1 VHCPQEVGHFSGAFF
16 MGKNRK
22 HSLEF
27 KFRLINLYLK
37 GASIRGLSSEFGVRQ
52 SLLQKWVGH
61 YQQVG
66 SASLLPQH
74 GRIYT
79 KEFRQEAVL
88 TYRQTGLSLYE
99 CCLKYKIPSESTLLT
114 WIRQYGQS
122 GINGFNNARGRP
134 STMTKKTTF
143 KRTYGPLTRLEEL
156 ERENLYLRA
165 ENEVLKKL
173 EALAQQ
179 EQQEAAQRKKR

>member
-1 VHCPQEVGHFSGAFF
+1 

-22 HSLEF
+22 YNSEF
-27 KFRLINLYLK
+27 KLKLIKLYLS
-37 GASIRGLSSEFGVRQ
+37 GASFTGLSRDFKIAKNQ
-52 SLLQKWVGH
+52 IQKWVEH
-61 YQQVG
+61 YQLRGAV
-66 SASLLPQH
+66 SLLPQY
-74 GRIYT
+74 GRIY
-79 KEFRQEAVL
+79 KKDFKLQVVKAF
-88 TYRQTGLSLYE
+88 QGGDLSLRQ
-99 CCLKYKIPSESTLLT
+99 CCLKYKIPSLSTLIT
-114 WIRQYGQS
+114 WIRQYNQS
-122 GINGFNNARGRP
+122 GIDGFSNRRGRP
-134 STMTKKTTF
+134 STMTKKTSF

>member
-1 VHCPQEVGHFSGAFF
+1 
-16 MGKNRK
+16 MGKNNK
-22 HSLEF
+22 YGP
-27 KFRLINLYLK
+27 KFRLKLIKLYLK
-37 GASIRGLSSEFGVRQ
+37 GASFNGLASEFGI
-52 SLLQKWVGH
+52 SKHLIQKWVGH
-61 YQQVG
+61 YQLHGV
-66 SASLLPQH
+66 ASLLPQY
-74 GRIYT
+74 GRVYS
-79 KEFRQEAVL
+79 KEFKLQVVRAYQGG
-88 TYRQTGLSLYE
+88 QLSLGQ
-99 CCLKYKIPSESTLLT
+99 CCLKYKIPSPSTLIT
-114 WIRQYGQS
+114 WIRQYEQS

-134 STMTKKTTF
+134 RTMTKTTSF

>member
-1 VHCPQEVGHFSGAFF
+1 MS
-16 MGKNRK
+16 KNRK
-22 HSLEF
+22 YNSEF
-27 KFRLINLYLK
+27 KLKVINLYLR
-37 GASIRGLSSEFGVRQ
+37 GASINGLAKEFGITKH
-52 SLLQKWVGH
+52 LIQKWVGH
-61 YQQVG
+61 YQLG
-66 SASLLPQH
+66 GAASLLPQY
-74 GRIYT
+74 GRFYT
-79 KEFRQEAVL
+79 KEFKLQVVKA
-88 TYRQTGLSLYE
+88 YQGGQLSLDQ
-99 CCLKYKIPSESTLLT
+99 CCFKYKIPSDSTL
-114 WIRQYGQS
+114 IRWVKQYKQS

-173 EALAQQ
+173 EALAQK

>member
-1 VHCPQEVGHFSGAFF
+1 

-22 HSLEF
+22 YDSE
-27 KFRLINLYLK
+27 FRLKLIRLYLN
-37 GASIRGLSSEFGVRQ
+37 GASFNGLATEFGI
-52 SLLQKWVGH
+52 SKYLIQKWVGH
-61 YQQVG
+61 YQLRG
-66 SASLLPQH
+66 AASLLPQY
-74 GRIYT
+74 GRVYIR
-79 KEFRQEAVL
+79 EFKLQIVKA
-88 TYRQTGLSLYE
+88 YQGGHLSLDQ
-99 CCLKYKIPSESTLLT
+99 CCLKYKIPSHSTLIT
-114 WIRQYGQS
+114 WIRQYKQS
-122 GINGFNNARGRP
+122 GINGFSNARGRP
-134 STMTKKTTF
+134 STMTKKTSF